1 MAGMKDFG
9 DLKSYRDRL
18 KVEERL
24 RAIEKAEREKR
35 ERAEREN
42 AVEFRTAV
50 KGVNPMPESDR
61 YVWRPAHEAELRRQA
76 AARRPPTDDEVQAIL
91 AESMLSDQFDVDGLL
106 DEEPTLS
113 WAAPGVGPDVVKK
126 LRKRHWPVE
135 DEIDLH
141 GLTRDL
147 ARRVV
152 DAFLLS
158 RRRTGAARHGPQLAG
173 ADRRDGCLLRRQPGR
188 WWQRR
193 LDRLAAAGAG
203 RARALNPCCCAC
215 AGFVRS
221 LHNTD
226 SPQSTLTFPCVKI
239 CANCAN

>member
-1 MAGMKDFG
+1 MKDFG

-152 DAFLLS
+152 DAFL
-158 RRRTGAARHGPQLAG
+158 RRSNKNGIRCVRIIHGVGYGSAGGEPVLRGMVHSWLVQTGETVAFCVANRADGGNG
-173 ADRRDGCLLRRQPGR
+173 ALIVLLRPA
-188 WWQRR
+188 
-193 LDRLAAAGAG
+193 LDERE
-203 RARALNPCCCAC
+203 R
-215 AGFVRS
+215 
-221 LHNTD
+221 
-226 SPQSTLTFPCVKI
+226 
-239 CANCAN
+239 

>member
-9 DLKSYRDRL
+9 DLKSFRDRL

-35 ERAEREN
+35 ERLEREQ
-42 AVEFRTAV
+42 AVEFRSAV
-50 KGVNPMPESDR
+50 KDVKEMPASDR

-76 AARRPPTDDEVQAIL
+76 AARRPATDEEIQAIL

-126 LRKRHWPVE
+126 LRKRHWPIE
-135 DEIDLH
+135 DEVDLH

-152 DAFLLS
+152 DAFL
-158 RRRTGAARHGPQLAG
+158 RRSTRNGVRCVRIIHGVGYGSAGGEPVLRGMVHSWLVQTAETVAFCVASCTDGGHGALIV
-173 ADRRDGCLLRRQPGR
+173 LLRP
-188 WWQRR
+188 
-193 LDRLAAAGAG
+193 
-203 RARALNPCCCAC
+203 ALE
-215 AGFVRS
+215 
-221 LHNTD
+221 D
-226 SPQSTLTFPCVKI
+226 
-239 CANCAN
+239 